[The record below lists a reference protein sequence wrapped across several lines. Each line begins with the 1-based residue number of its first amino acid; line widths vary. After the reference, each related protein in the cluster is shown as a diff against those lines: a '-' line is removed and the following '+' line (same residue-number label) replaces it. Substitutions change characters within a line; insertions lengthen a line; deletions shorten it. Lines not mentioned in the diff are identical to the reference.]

1 MRLLCGILVLG
12 LAIARPP
19 ASSLPPAPRSRGGA
33 PRGAVASPRGA
44 VASTRAVVA
53 SPRAVVARLRGGMT
67 PRAAWGVLFAATA
80 SELVSCVFMHRAEG
94 FSRPGPSCVAVFF
107 YALSFGGFNLSLRAL
122 EISVAYAVWS
132 AVVMAGLALIGM
144 TCLGE
149 VVSVAKALGIAA
161 IVAGTAVLSL
171 AGVSS

>member
-12 LAIARPP
+12 LAMGRVARPP

-33 PRGAVASPRGA
+33 PRGAAASPRGA
-44 VASTRAVVA
+44 VA

-94 FSRPGPSCVAVFF
+94 FSRPGPSCVAVVF

-144 TCLGE
+144 TCFGE
-149 VVSVAKALGIAA
+149 VVSVAKVLGIAA